1 MKRLFFLGIFLFLF
15 TTVSSAETN
24 YIIND
29 IKVNIRTGAG
39 TSYNIIAMIN
49 AGVSVELIERGDEW
63 SQIRL
68 QNEREGWILTRFLT
82 SQKPDYILL
91 EGLRKTHKILATKFP
106 KVADEN
112 KKIKKK
118 NNELNKKLV
127 IYQKKNKKL
136 QKTYDIL
143 KKEAAGFIE
152 LKGNYEKT
160 ALKLSEQTE
169 KNEKLNKELMHKY
182 ITAGLCGAGILL
194 LGFIIGFSTKSQRRR
209 SSLL

>member
-1 MKRLFFLGIFLFLF
+1 MKRLFFVGIFLFLF

-29 IKVNIRTGAG
+29 TKVNIRTGAG
-39 TSYNIIAMIN
+39 TSYNIVAMRN
-49 AGVSVELIERGDEW
+49 AGVFVELIERGDEW
-63 SQIRL
+63 SRIRL
-68 QNEREGWILTRFLT
+68 QNKREGWILTRFLT
-82 SQKPDYILL
+82 SKKPDYILL

-106 KVADEN
+106 ELTEEN
-112 KKIKKK
+112 EKIKKE
-118 NNELNKKLV
+118 NNKLNTKLA
-127 IYQKKNKKL
+127 IYQKNNNKL

-152 LKGNYEKT
+152 LKENYETT
-160 ALKLSEQTE
+160 ALNLSEQTE

-194 LGFIIGFSTKSQRRR
+194 LGFIIGFSTKRQRRR

>member
-1 MKRLFFLGIFLFLF
+1 MKRLFFVGIFLFLF

-29 IKVNIRTGAG
+29 IKVNVRTGAG

-49 AGVSVELIERGDEW
+49 AGVPVELVEHGDEW

-68 QNEREGWILTRFLT
+68 QNKREGWVLTRFLT

-106 KVADEN
+106 EVIKEN
-112 KKIKKK
+112 KKIKRE

-136 QKTYDIL
+136 LYY
-143 KKEAAGFIE
+143 
-152 LKGNYEKT
+152 N
-160 ALKLSEQTE
+160 
-169 KNEKLNKELMHKY
+169 
-182 ITAGLCGAGILL
+182 
-194 LGFIIGFSTKSQRRR
+194 
-209 SSLL
+209 